1 MASRSCSRLLV
12 ALAGLTLGSSF
23 GPGVQAQ
30 DSDRPAIARPDP
42 AVAPASDQ
50 RPDEDP
56 TRKRPEGSQFT
67 KNASPTGLALG
78 VLDKEVDDQ
87 GLPEELEILAKQGAM
102 ASAKQ
107 DWEKARAVYQKMIHA
122 APRNAL
128 AFANLGIVEYRMRNY
143 EAARAALRR
152 SLQLNPGIS
161 QNWIT
166 LGLVYHKE
174 ESYELAIASLAR
186 ALHED
191 PNDPRAHLY
200 MAVVINDYG
209 WGPAAVTEL
218 QRAIQIDPNYADAH
232 FNLALMYLE
241 QEPPATELARRHYYM
256 ATDLGAAPD
265 AEIEKL
271 VSLKADADEAPPL
284 VAKDET
290 DDGEKTGE
298 PDSENEENSR

>member
-1 MASRSCSRLLV
+1 MASRSPLRLLRSV
-12 ALAGLTLGSSF
+12 AGMAMLLIQAGYLA
-23 GPGVQAQ
+23 AQ

-56 TRKRPEGSQFT
+56 TRRRPQDSQYT
-67 KNASPTGLALG
+67 KNASPTGLAIG

-107 DWEKARAVYQKMIHA
+107 DWDRAREVYQKMIHA

-128 AFANLGIVEYRMRNY
+128 AFANLGIVEYRVKNY

-166 LGLVYHKE
+166 LGLVYHRE
-174 ESYELAIASLAR
+174 QSYELAIASLAR

-191 PNDPRAHLY
+191 PSDPRAHLY

-241 QEPPATELARRHYYM
+241 QEPPAVELARRHYYM

-265 AEIEKL
+265 DEIEKL
-271 VSLKADADEAPPL
+271 VSLKSGDDKAPPL
-284 VAKDET
+284 VSNGDEDEST
-290 DDGEKTGE
+290 SPKEESAPDGGT
-298 PDSENEENSR
+298 R